1 MKSLAKRA
9 RCLAEE
15 LQKWHLDGLRVAAGR
30 GQRCSGLST
39 LGTNVCFWAGRL
51 PGAVQDVLALAPED
65 RRLVVLAPQASGR
78 LSVSYI

>member
-1 MKSLAKRA
+1 MGLELLQDGVNVAVAFRRLA
-9 RCLAEE
+9 
-15 LQKWHLDGLRVAAGR
+15 QMPV
-30 GQRCSGLST
+30 
-39 LGTNVCFWAGRL
+39 FWAGRL